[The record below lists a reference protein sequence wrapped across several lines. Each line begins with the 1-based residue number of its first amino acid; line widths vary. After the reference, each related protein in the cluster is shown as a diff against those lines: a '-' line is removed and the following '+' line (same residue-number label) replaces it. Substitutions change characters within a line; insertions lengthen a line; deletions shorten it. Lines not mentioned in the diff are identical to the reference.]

1 MDHLQNF
8 SYRSLERLC
17 RLQAALSST
26 RATRQELER
35 MASEYAA
42 MADRQERNLAEN
54 GQGDRSPGRS
64 SDTP

>member
-1 MDHLQNF
+1 MERLENF

-26 RATRQELER
+26 HEAQRELEC

-42 MADRQERNLAEN
+42 MALRQET
-54 GQGDRSPGRS
+54 GRELGRGPAALCRHPDS
-64 SDTP
+64 